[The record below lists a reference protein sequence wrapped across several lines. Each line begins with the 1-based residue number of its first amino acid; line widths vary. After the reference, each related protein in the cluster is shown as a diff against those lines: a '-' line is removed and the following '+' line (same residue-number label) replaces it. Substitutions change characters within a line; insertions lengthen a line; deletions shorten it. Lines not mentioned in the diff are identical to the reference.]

1 MEEQKT
7 TITPINEKPADNGTT
22 PPPIEVTGEGI
33 QLSTGAKI
41 GIVLGII
48 VAIIVSILIFSFLV
62 SNPSTTE
69 TFRDIAII
77 ALAFESLVI
86 LTLLAVLIYQLI
98 ILIAMLRD
106 DVKPML
112 ESTQE
117 TLNTLRGT
125 ATFVSERVTKPAI
138 QASGYISGIGR
149 SMSVLFA
156 LRPRRRSGNPA
167 ARASSGPIENSSGSA
182 VGPTGGS
189 AATQSQVGGIGEE
202 K

>member
-1 MEEQKT
+1 MDEQET
-7 TITPINEKPADNGTT
+7 TITPINQKPAENATS

-41 GIVLGII
+41 GIALGVIA
-48 VAIIVSILIFSFLV
+48 AIIVSILIFGFLV

-69 TFRDIAII
+69 TLRDIAII

-138 QASGYISGIGR
+138 QASGYISGISR

-156 LRPRRRSGNPA
+156 LRPRRRSGKPA
-167 ARASSGPIENSSGSA
+167 APGSSGPIENSSGSA
-182 VGPTGGS
+182 AASTGGGS
-189 AATQSQVGGIGEE
+189 ANPSQVGGKGE
-202 K
+202 